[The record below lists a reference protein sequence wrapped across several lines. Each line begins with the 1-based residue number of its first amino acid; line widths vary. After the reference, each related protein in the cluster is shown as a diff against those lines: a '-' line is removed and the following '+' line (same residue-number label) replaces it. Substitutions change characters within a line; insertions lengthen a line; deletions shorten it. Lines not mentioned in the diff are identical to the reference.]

1 MCQLWCVM
9 TAVLILPPVFGISLL
24 SILNVGRA
32 MFRLLMV
39 TVFFSLSMAASAGIV
54 DDLDERRRDADQ
66 AFSSMDYIAAHAQY
80 AKLAKSGDKFA
91 QYRLA
96 MLYYFGLGVAK
107 DPILAAVW
115 TGVAQEPGLP
125 VLQRMYQLLAKE
137 LSVAQRLEMK
147 QRLADFDV
155 SYGVTVYQRPS
166 HLFPRF
172 RVHDLVGHVWS
183 PGDLKE
189 FKERYEERIREEF
202 NQLDRVAME

>member
-1 MCQLWCVM
+1 MY
-9 TAVLILPPVFGISLL
+9 
-24 SILNVGRA
+24 
-32 MFRLLMV
+32 RLLLAILL
-39 TVFFSLSMAASAGIV
+39 FGLSAAACAGKV
-54 DDLDERRRDADQ
+54 DALDERRRDADQ
-66 AFSSMDYIAAHAQY
+66 AFLSMNYVAAHAQY

-96 MLYYFGLGVAK
+96 MFYYFGLGVAK

-125 VLQRMYQLLAKE
+125 VLQRMHQLLAKE

-155 SYGVTVYQRPS
+155 NYGVTVYQRPS

-202 NQLDRVAME
+202 NQLDRASMR